1 MSNGVKSDAKSD
13 VMVTVADIQSAKLR
27 IAGHVQRTPMN
38 RSAALS
44 DLCGAEVYCKL
55 ENLQRTGSFKE
66 RGALNKMS
74 SLTAEQRQ
82 RGVITASAGNHAQG
96 VALWANRLSI
106 PATVVMPEMSP
117 LVKVRATRDFGAE
130 VILHGE
136 TFDDAVAKA
145 TEICAERGLTFVH
158 AFEDPL
164 IVAGQ
169 GTIGLEILEDVPN
182 IDAVLVAIGG
192 GGLAS
197 GIGCAIKALRPEV
210 EIIGVQSSAVTSMV
224 TSMEQKALVTVPPA
238 RTIADGIAVR
248 RVGALTLRMARQY
261 VDRIVTVDDE
271 EIANA
276 ILQLLEKEKTVAEG
290 AGAAPMAALLHR
302 DLGLAGKR
310 VAVLV
315 CGGNINVNL
324 IARIIE
330 RGLTKDGRRVRL
342 RVIVPDRPGMLSAML
357 ALVAQSGANVLE
369 VHHERIAKHL
379 TLAETEI
386 VLSLETRGLDHV
398 AELQAALVAKG
409 FSASRED

>member
-1 MSNGVKSDAKSD
+1 MTASKDKASKEPVAS
-13 VMVTVADIQSAKLR
+13 VTVADIQSAKLR
-27 IAGHVQRTPMN
+27 IAGHVQRTPMP
-38 RSAALS
+38 RSAAISELTKV
-44 DLCGAEVYCKL
+44 EVYCKL

-66 RGALNKMS
+66 RGALNKLS
-74 SLTAEQRQ
+74 SLNSEQRA

-96 VALWANRLSI
+96 VALWAQRLGI
-106 PATVVMPEMSP
+106 PATVVMPELSP
-117 LVKVRATRDFGAE
+117 LVKVKATREFGAE

-136 TFDDAVAKA
+136 TFDDAFAKA
-145 TEICAERGLTFVH
+145 DELCTARNLVFVH
-158 AFEDPL
+158 AFDDPL
-164 IVAGQ
+164 VVAGQ
-169 GTIGLEILEDVPN
+169 GTIGLEILEDLPN
-182 IDAVLVAIGG
+182 VDAVLVAIGG

-224 TSMEQKALVTVPPA
+224 TSLERKELVTVPPA

-248 RVGALTLRMARQY
+248 KVGALTLKMAREY

-302 DLGLAGKR
+302 DLGLVGKR

-324 IARIIE
+324 ISRIIE
-330 RGLTKDGRRVRL
+330 RGLIKDGRRVRL
-342 RVIVPDRPGMLSAML
+342 RVIVPDRPGMLS
-357 ALVAQSGANVLE
+357 SCWP
-369 VHHERIAKHL
+369 R
-379 TLAETEI
+379 
-386 VLSLETRGLDHV
+386 SPSD
-398 AELQAALVAKG
+398 
-409 FSASRED
+409 